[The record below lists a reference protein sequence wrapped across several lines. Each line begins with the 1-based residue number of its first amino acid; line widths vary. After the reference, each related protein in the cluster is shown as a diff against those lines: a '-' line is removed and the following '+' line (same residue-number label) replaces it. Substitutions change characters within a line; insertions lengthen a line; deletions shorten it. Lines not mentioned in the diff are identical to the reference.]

1 VVKQGKPFAIP
12 LEGRA
17 VRAVRIDGPDAPP
30 LVFLHEGL
38 GSIAQW
44 RDFPG
49 ALCEAAGRPGL
60 VYERF
65 GYGGSAPPP
74 PGARTPRYLHVE
86 ADRLVGVLDALRI
99 ARADLVGHSDGG
111 SIALLAGARQPAR
124 FGRIVT
130 MAAHVLVEDVTL
142 AGIRAAQ
149 LTYAGT
155 DLRARLMRYH
165 GEGTDAL
172 FRAWADT
179 WLSAPFRAW
188 NIEGE
193 LRTLTAPVL
202 AVQGEGDEYGT
213 LDQLA
218 RIKAA
223 VGGPCAT
230 WAVPKASHHPH
241 FQARAEVLD
250 RLAAFLRV

>member
-1 VVKQGKPFAIP
+1 MVKQSTPFNVTID
-12 LEGRA
+12 GRRLA
-17 VRAVRIDGPDAPP
+17 AVRIDGPKAPP
-30 LVFLHEGL
+30 LVFLHEAL

-44 RDFPG
+44 RDFPA
-49 ALCEAAGRPGL
+49 ALCATAARPGL

-65 GYGGSAPPP
+65 GHGHSGPMAGP
-74 PGARTPRYLHVE
+74 RTPAYLHEE
-86 ADRLVGVLDALRI
+86 AATLVAVLDALQI
-99 ARADLVGHSDGG
+99 QRADLVGHSDGG
-111 SIALLAGARQPAR
+111 SIALLAAARHPAR
-124 FGRIVT
+124 VGRIAT

-155 DLRARLMRYH
+155 DMRERLARYH

-172 FRAWADT
+172 FRAWAET
-179 WLSAPFRAW
+179 WLSPAFRGW
-188 NIEGE
+188 NIEKDIRV
-193 LRTLTAPVL
+193 LDVPVL
-202 AVQGEGDEYGT
+202 ALQGEADEYGT

-223 VGGPCAT
+223 VRGPCAT
-230 WAVPKASHHPH
+230 WAVPKAAHHPH

-250 RLAAFLRV
+250 RLAAFFKV

>member
-1 VVKQGKPFAIP
+1 LVKQGTPFFIP
-12 LEGRA
+12 LEGRKLH
-17 VRAVRIDGPDAPP
+17 AVRIDGPGVPP

-44 RDFPG
+44 RDFPA
-49 ALCEAAGRPGL
+49 ALCAAANRPGI

-65 GYGGSAPPP
+65 GHGRSSPP
-74 PGARTPRYLHVE
+74 AALRTPAYLHGE
-86 ADRLVGVLDALRI
+86 AATLLAVLDAL
-99 ARADLVGHSDGG
+99 AVPKADLVGHSDGG

>member
-1 VVKQGKPFAIP
+1 LVKQSTPLFVPFG
-12 LEGRA
+12 GRKLH
-17 VRAVRIDGPDAPP
+17 AVRIDGPAAAPP

-44 RDFPG
+44 RDFPA
-49 ALCEAAGRPGL
+49 ALCAAANRPGL

-65 GYGGSAPPP
+65 GHGRSSPL
-74 PGARTPRYLHVE
+74 PGPRTPQYLHAE
-86 ADRLVGVLDALRI
+86 AAVLAGVLDALSI
-99 ARADLVGHSDGG
+99 PKADLVGHSDGG
-111 SIALLAGARQPAR
+111 SIALLAGARMTAR
-124 FGRIVT
+124 IGRIAT
-130 MAAHVLVEDVTL
+130 IAAHVLVEDVTL

-179 WLSAPFRAW
+179 WLSPPFRAW

-193 LRTLTAPVL
+193 LRQLVAPVL
-202 AVQGEGDEYGT
+202 AIQGEADEYGT

-230 WAVPKASHHPH
+230 WAVPKTAHHPH
-241 FQARAEVLD
+241 LQARAEVLD
-250 RLAAFLRV
+250 RLAAFLRI

>member
-1 VVKQGKPFAIP
+1 MVKQSTPFSVP
-12 LEGRA
+12 LGGR
-17 VRAVRIDGPDAPP
+17 RLHAVRIDGPAAPP

-44 RDFPG
+44 RDFPA
-49 ALCEAAGRPGL
+49 ALCAAAARPGI

-65 GYGGSAPPP
+65 GHGRSSPMAGP
-74 PGARTPRYLHVE
+74 RTTGYLHEE
-86 ADRLVGVLDALRI
+86 AGTLIGLLDALSVPK
-99 ARADLVGHSDGG
+99 ADLVGHSDGG
-111 SIALLAGARQPAR
+111 SIALLAGAREPAR
-124 FGRIVT
+124 FGRLVT

-179 WLSAPFRAW
+179 WLSAPFRGW

-193 LRTLTAPVL
+193 LKLLTSPVL
-202 AVQGEGDEYGT
+202 AIQGEGDEYGT

-218 RIKAA
+218 RIKKA
-223 VGGPCAT
+223 VGGPCVT
-230 WAVPKASHHPH
+230 WAVPKAAHHPH
-241 FQARAEVLD
+241 LQARAEVLD
-250 RLAAFLRV
+250 RLAAFLRL

>member
-1 VVKQGKPFAIP
+1 MVKQSTPFFIP
-12 LEGRA
+12 LEGRKLHA
-17 VRAVRIDGPDAPP
+17 ARIDGPGVPP

-44 RDFPG
+44 RDFPA
-49 ALCEAAGRPGL
+49 ALCAAANRPGI

-65 GYGGSAPPP
+65 GHGRSSP
-74 PGARTPRYLHVE
+74 PGALRTPSYLHAE
-86 ADRLVGVLDALRI
+86 AATLVAVLDALSVPK
-99 ARADLVGHSDGG
+99 ADLVGHSDGG
-111 SIALLAGARQPAR
+111 SIALLAGARTPSR

-130 MAAHVLVEDVTL
+130 IAAHVMVEEVTL

-188 NIEGE
+188 NIEAE

-202 AVQGEGDEYGT
+202 SVQGEADEYGT
-213 LDQLA
+213 IDQLA

-241 FQARAEVLD
+241 LQARAEVLD

>member
-1 VVKQGKPFAIP
+1 MVKQGTPFFIP
-12 LEGRA
+12 LDGRKLQA
-17 VRAVRIDGPDAPP
+17 ARIDGPGVPP

-44 RDFPG
+44 RDFPA
-49 ALCEAAGRPGL
+49 ALCAAANRPGI

-65 GYGGSAPPP
+65 GHGRSSPPP
-74 PGARTPRYLHVE
+74 APRTPAYLHAE
-86 ADRLVGVLDALRI
+86 ATTLVAVLDALSVPK
-99 ARADLVGHSDGG
+99 ADLVGHSDGG
-111 SIALLAGARQPAR
+111 SIALLAGARAPAR
-124 FGRIVT
+124 FGRIAT
-130 MAAHVLVEDVTL
+130 IAAHVTVEDVTL

-165 GEGTDAL
+165 GERTDAL
-172 FRAWADT
+172 FRAWADI

-188 NIEGE
+188 NIEAE
-193 LRTLTAPVL
+193 LRTLTSPVL
-202 AVQGEGDEYGT
+202 AVQGEADEYGT
-213 LDQLA
+213 ADQLA

-241 FQARAEVLD
+241 MQARAEVLD

>member
-1 VVKQGKPFAIP
+1 LVKQSTPFFIP
-12 LEGRA
+12 LEGRKLH
-17 VRAVRIDGPDAPP
+17 AVRIDGPGVPP

-44 RDFPG
+44 RDFPA
-49 ALCEAAGRPGL
+49 ALCAAANRPGI

-65 GYGGSAPPP
+65 GHGRSSPP
-74 PGARTPRYLHVE
+74 AALRTPAYLHAE
-86 ADRLVGVLDALRI
+86 AATLAAVLDALSVPK
-99 ARADLVGHSDGG
+99 ADLVGHSDGG
-111 SIALLAGARQPAR
+111 SIALLAGARTPAR

-130 MAAHVLVEDVTL
+130 IAAHVMVEDVTL

-179 WLSAPFRAW
+179 WLSAPFRTW
-188 NIEGE
+188 NIEAE

-202 AVQGEGDEYGT
+202 AVQGEADEYGT
-213 LDQLA
+213 IDQLA

-241 FQARAEVLD
+241 LQARAEVLD